1 MVTALKKQGTAT
13 RKKVNPFEHD
23 PNRIAFESA
32 YKSFG
37 RSHRQIA
44 RQEFCKVHGV
54 QEHTFRAKLC
64 GVQKIYERETQWM
77 QLFDPYIQA
86 IA

>member
-1 MVTALKKQGTAT
+1 MKKQGPGF
-13 RKKVNPFEHD
+13 RKKVNLFEYD
-23 PNRIAFESA
+23 PNRIAFETA

-44 RQEFCKVHGV
+44 RQEFCKIHGI

-64 GVQKIYERETQWM
+64 GVQKTYEREAQWM
-77 QLFDPYIQA
+77 QLFDPYTQA
-86 IA
+86 MA